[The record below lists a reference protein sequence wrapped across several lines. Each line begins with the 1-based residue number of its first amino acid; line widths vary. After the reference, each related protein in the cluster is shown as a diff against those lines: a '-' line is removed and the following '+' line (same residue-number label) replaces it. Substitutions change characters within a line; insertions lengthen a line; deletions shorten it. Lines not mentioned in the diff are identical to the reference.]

1 MAKEI
6 INNEDLYE
14 MLDGLLR
21 EPRAFWNDFYED
33 RNKEILFFKVKGPDE
48 NLVSYIDNGL
58 LPKRV
63 LEIGCGPGRN
73 AIFLAKKGCAVDA
86 IDISENALDWARER
100 AISENVE
107 INFRH
112 SSLFDYEMEPETYDF
127 IYDCGLF
134 HHLAPHRRLSYVETI
149 KKALKKGGHF
159 GLVCFNPN
167 GATETFDWDVY
178 THRSMNGG
186 IGYSEERLRRLFEEC
201 FDILEF
207 KEMIKVLQPAE
218 VFGED
223 FLWTT
228 LMKVKEYSY

>member
-21 EPRAFWNDFYED
+21 EPRAFWDDFYED
-33 RNKEILFFKVKGPDE
+33 RNKEIPFFKVNGPDE
-48 NLVSYIDNGL
+48 NLVSYFENGL

-73 AIFLAKKGCAVDA
+73 AIYLAKKGCAVDA
-86 IDISENALDWARER
+86 IDISQNALSWARER
-100 AISENVE
+100 ALSENVD
-107 INFRH
+107 IKFHH
-112 SSLFDYEMEPETYDF
+112 SSLFDYEIKPKTYDL

-134 HHLAPHRRLSYVETI
+134 HHLAPHRRMSYVETI

-159 GLVCFNPN
+159 GLVCFNTK
-167 GATETFDWDVY
+167 GASETMDWDVY
-178 THRSMNGG
+178 AHRSMNGG
-186 IGYSEERLRRLFEEC
+186 IGYSKKRLKRLFEAD

-207 KEMIKVLQPAE
+207 REMIKVSKPSD

-223 FLWTT
+223 FLWTS
-228 LMKVKEYSY
+228 LMRIK

>member
-33 RNKEILFFKVKGPDE
+33 RNKEIPFFKVKGPDE
-48 NLVSYIDNGL
+48 NLVSYFENGL

-73 AIFLAKKGCAVDA
+73 AIYLAKKGCAVDA
-86 IDISENALDWARER
+86 IDISQNALSWARER
-100 AISENVE
+100 AISENVD
-107 INFRH
+107 INLYH
-112 SSLFDYEMEPETYDF
+112 SSLFEFEVERHTYDF

-149 KKALKKGGHF
+149 KKALKVGGHF
-159 GLVCFNPN
+159 GLVCFNTN
-167 GATETFDWDVY
+167 GASETLDWDVY
-178 THRSMNGG
+178 AQRSMNGG
-186 IGYSEERLRRLFEEC
+186 IGYSEDRLKRLFEVDFE
-201 FDILEF
+201 ILEF
-207 KEMIKVLQPAE
+207 REMIKVSQPAE

-223 FLWTT
+223 FLWTS
-228 LMKVKEYSY
+228 LMIVK